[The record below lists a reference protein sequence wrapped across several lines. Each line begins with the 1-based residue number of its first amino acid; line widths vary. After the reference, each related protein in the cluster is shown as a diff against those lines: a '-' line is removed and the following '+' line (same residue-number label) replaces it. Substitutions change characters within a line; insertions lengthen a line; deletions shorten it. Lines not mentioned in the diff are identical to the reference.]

1 MAYLTQ
7 YAVWCNLSPKVNRK
21 PHGRGSQ
28 GTRGRPPPPDSGK
41 TRWKIR
47 AKKDKS
53 KKNKNA
59 EQRNQKN
66 SPTCIPGNAA
76 ACAGFL
82 EEGLRLGLLKST
94 FNTENFVCR
103 LFWFNS
109 SDIGAIH
116 SWSGSHSLKSQKRKS
131 FNLGLISHRFRDL
144 GPIG

>member
-1 MAYLTQ
+1 MGVGA
-7 YAVWCNLSPKVNRK
+7 
-21 PHGRGSQ
+21 RGQ
-28 GTRGRPPPPDSGK
+28 GDDHLPQ
-41 TRWKIR
+41 IR
-47 AKKDKS
+47 AKRGEKFEQKRTKV

-116 SWSGSHSLKSQKRKS
+116 S
-131 FNLGLISHRFRDL
+131 
-144 GPIG
+144 